1 MKRKRKRNLY
11 HLWFCFAMLLFLAV
25 PFKVKAETATTPV
38 SISVQYGQTEART
51 ILNMINEMRTSS
63 TDAWYWKQDDT
74 TKTYCTNLQPLQ
86 YDYDLEKTAMQRAA
100 EIAIIYSH
108 TRPNN
113 KDTFSAFYENSVY
126 YTYAGENIAA
136 GYGTADS
143 VNDGWRE
150 DNELYAGQGHR
161 RNMLNSKFNC
171 VGIGHVYYN
180 GFHYWVENFAYR
192 DKVNTTP
199 VSADNTETTLTIP
212 VATSKISNFNI
223 TFDKDEYSLKT
234 GESTS
239 ISVSDP
245 TISVFGH
252 WGSRFVFVTDTP
264 DLTIADS
271 TVATLSG
278 TITGISEGDTTIS
291 ASLYGLTAHQTA
303 AVKVHNCENHWDDGK
318 ITTTPTCTKTGVKQY
333 TCTICSETKTEEIA
347 ALGHDYSSDWTIDTA
362 AACETVG
369 SKSHHCTR
377 CDSKKDITEIPA
389 SGHSWN
395 DGAITTE
402 PTCTDEGVKTFTC
415 NSCGKTRTEEVAALG
430 HNYSSDWTIDT
441 AATCSAIGSKSHH
454 CTRCDSKK
462 DVTEIPASGHSW
474 NDGAITTEPTCTDE
488 GVKTFTCNACGKTRT
503 EAIAALGH
511 NYSSDWTIDT
521 AAVCETVGSKSHH
534 CTRCDSKK
542 DVTEIPA
549 SGHSWNDG
557 AITTEPTCTDEGVKT
572 FTCNA
577 CGKTRTEAVAALGH
591 NYSSDWTIDTAA
603 ACETVGS
610 KSHHCTRCDSKKDI
624 TEIPASGKHTW
635 NNGVITKPA
644 TIAEEGVKTYTCTV
658 CGVTRT
664 ETIAKLPMPT
674 VTPVPTATPTPA
686 ITSAPTVTPTPSVS
700 VGTKITDKKTGNIY
714 KVTSSRS
721 SSQTVAFIG
730 NKVKTSVTIPTT
742 IKIKGATY
750 KVTEISTNA
759 FKNNRKLK
767 KVVIGQNI
775 VRIGKNAF
783 YGCKKLTSITI
794 KSSRLTLKNIGKNA
808 FKNTSPKAT
817 VKVPKKQKV
826 LYNQILKKRGLNK
839 KAKVK

>member
-1 MKRKRKRNLY
+1 MKRKRNLY

-74 TKTYCTNLQPLQ
+74 AKTYCTNLQPLQ

-377 CDSKKDITEIPA
+377 CDSKI
-389 SGHSWN
+389 
-395 DGAITTE
+395 
-402 PTCTDEGVKTFTC
+402 
-415 NSCGKTRTEEVAALG
+415 
-430 HNYSSDWTIDT
+430 
-441 AATCSAIGSKSHH
+441 
-454 CTRCDSKK
+454 

-503 EAIAALGH
+503 EAVAALGH

-521 AAVCETVGSKSHH
+521 AAACETVGSKSHH
-534 CTRCDSKK
+534 CTRCDSKI

>member
-1 MKRKRKRNLY
+1 MKRKRNLY

-278 TITGISEGDTTIS
+278 SITGISEGDTTIS

-318 ITTTPTCTKTGVKQY
+318 ITTPPTCTKTGVKQY

-377 CDSKKDITEIPA
+377 CDSKKDI
-389 SGHSWN
+389 
-395 DGAITTE
+395 
-402 PTCTDEGVKTFTC
+402 
-415 NSCGKTRTEEVAALG
+415 
-430 HNYSSDWTIDT
+430 
-441 AATCSAIGSKSHH
+441 
-454 CTRCDSKK
+454 
-462 DVTEIPASGHSW
+462 
-474 NDGAITTEPTCTDE
+474 
-488 GVKTFTCNACGKTRT
+488 
-503 EAIAALGH
+503 
-511 NYSSDWTIDT
+511 
-521 AAVCETVGSKSHH
+521 
-534 CTRCDSKK
+534 
-542 DVTEIPA
+542 TEIPA

-775 VRIGKNAF
+775 VRIGKNSF

>member
-1 MKRKRKRNLY
+1 MKRKRNLY

-234 GESTS
+234 GESAS

-245 TISVFGH
+245 AISVFGH

-318 ITTTPTCTKTGVKQY
+318 ITTPPTCTKTGVKQY

-347 ALGHDYSSDWTIDTA
+347 ALGHD
-362 AACETVG
+362 
-369 SKSHHCTR
+369 
-377 CDSKKDITEIPA
+377 
-389 SGHSWN
+389 
-395 DGAITTE
+395 
-402 PTCTDEGVKTFTC
+402 
-415 NSCGKTRTEEVAALG
+415 
-430 HNYSSDWTIDT
+430 
-441 AATCSAIGSKSHH
+441 
-454 CTRCDSKK
+454 
-462 DVTEIPASGHSW
+462 
-474 NDGAITTEPTCTDE
+474 
-488 GVKTFTCNACGKTRT
+488 
-503 EAIAALGH
+503 
-511 NYSSDWTIDT
+511 
-521 AAVCETVGSKSHH
+521 
-534 CTRCDSKK
+534 
-542 DVTEIPA
+542 
-549 SGHSWNDG
+549 
-557 AITTEPTCTDEGVKT
+557 
-572 FTCNA
+572 
-577 CGKTRTEAVAALGH
+577 
-591 NYSSDWTIDTAA
+591 YSSDWTIDTAA

-730 NKVKTSVTIPTT
+730 NKVKTSVIIPTT

-775 VRIGKNAF
+775 VRIGKNSF

>member
-1 MKRKRKRNLY
+1 MKRKRNLY
-11 HLWFCFAMLLFLAV
+11 HLWFCFAVLLFLAV

-126 YTYAGENIAA
+126 CTYAGENIAA

-245 TISVFGH
+245 AISVFGH

-389 SGHSWN
+389 SG
-395 DGAITTE
+395 
-402 PTCTDEGVKTFTC
+402 
-415 NSCGKTRTEEVAALG
+415 
-430 HNYSSDWTIDT
+430 
-441 AATCSAIGSKSHH
+441 
-454 CTRCDSKK
+454 
-462 DVTEIPASGHSW
+462 
-474 NDGAITTEPTCTDE
+474 
-488 GVKTFTCNACGKTRT
+488 
-503 EAIAALGH
+503 
-511 NYSSDWTIDT
+511 
-521 AAVCETVGSKSHH
+521 
-534 CTRCDSKK
+534 
-542 DVTEIPA
+542 
-549 SGHSWNDG
+549 
-557 AITTEPTCTDEGVKT
+557 
-572 FTCNA
+572 
-577 CGKTRTEAVAALGH
+577 
-591 NYSSDWTIDTAA
+591 
-603 ACETVGS
+603 
-610 KSHHCTRCDSKKDI
+610 
-624 TEIPASGKHTW
+624 KHTW

-674 VTPVPTATPTPA
+674 ATPVPTATPTPA
-686 ITSAPTVTPTPSVS
+686 ITSAPTVIPTPSVS

-714 KVTSSRS
+714 KITSSRS
-721 SSQTVAFIG
+721 SSRTVAFIG

-775 VRIGKNAF
+775 VKIGKNAF

-817 VKVPKKQKV
+817 VKVPKKQKA

>member
-1 MKRKRKRNLY
+1 MKRKRNLY

-150 DNELYAGQGHR
+150 DNERYAGQGHR

-245 TISVFGH
+245 AISVFGH

-278 TITGISEGDTTIS
+278 SITGISEGDTTIS

-318 ITTTPTCTKTGVKQY
+318 ITTPPTCTKTGVKQY

-362 AACETVG
+362 AA
-369 SKSHHCTR
+369 
-377 CDSKKDITEIPA
+377 
-389 SGHSWN
+389 
-395 DGAITTE
+395 
-402 PTCTDEGVKTFTC
+402 
-415 NSCGKTRTEEVAALG
+415 
-430 HNYSSDWTIDT
+430 
-441 AATCSAIGSKSHH
+441 
-454 CTRCDSKK
+454 
-462 DVTEIPASGHSW
+462 
-474 NDGAITTEPTCTDE
+474 
-488 GVKTFTCNACGKTRT
+488 
-503 EAIAALGH
+503 
-511 NYSSDWTIDT
+511 
-521 AAVCETVGSKSHH
+521 CETVGSKSHH

-714 KVTSSRS
+714 KVTSSRP

-817 VKVPKKQKV
+817 VKVPKKQKA

>member
-1 MKRKRKRNLY
+1 MKRKRNLY

-245 TISVFGH
+245 AISVFGH

-278 TITGISEGDTTIS
+278 SITGISEGDTTIS

-318 ITTTPTCTKTGVKQY
+318 ITTPPTCTKTGVKQY

-362 AACETVG
+362 AV
-369 SKSHHCTR
+369 
-377 CDSKKDITEIPA
+377 
-389 SGHSWN
+389 
-395 DGAITTE
+395 
-402 PTCTDEGVKTFTC
+402 
-415 NSCGKTRTEEVAALG
+415 
-430 HNYSSDWTIDT
+430 
-441 AATCSAIGSKSHH
+441 
-454 CTRCDSKK
+454 
-462 DVTEIPASGHSW
+462 
-474 NDGAITTEPTCTDE
+474 
-488 GVKTFTCNACGKTRT
+488 
-503 EAIAALGH
+503 
-511 NYSSDWTIDT
+511 
-521 AAVCETVGSKSHH
+521 
-534 CTRCDSKK
+534 
-542 DVTEIPA
+542 
-549 SGHSWNDG
+549 
-557 AITTEPTCTDEGVKT
+557 
-572 FTCNA
+572 
-577 CGKTRTEAVAALGH
+577 
-591 NYSSDWTIDTAA
+591 
-603 ACETVGS
+603 CETVGS

-644 TIAEEGVKTYTCTV
+644 TIAEEGVKTYTCTI

-730 NKVKTSVTIPTT
+730 NKVKTSVIIPTT

-817 VKVPKKQKV
+817 VKVPKKQKA

>member
-1 MKRKRKRNLY
+1 MKRKRNLY

-278 TITGISEGDTTIS
+278 SITGISEGDTTIS

-318 ITTTPTCTKTGVKQY
+318 ITTPPTCTKTGVKQY

-377 CDSKKDITEIPA
+377 CDSKKD
-389 SGHSWN
+389 
-395 DGAITTE
+395 
-402 PTCTDEGVKTFTC
+402 V
-415 NSCGKTRTEEVAALG
+415 
-430 HNYSSDWTIDT
+430 
-441 AATCSAIGSKSHH
+441 
-454 CTRCDSKK
+454 
-462 DVTEIPASGHSW
+462 
-474 NDGAITTEPTCTDE
+474 
-488 GVKTFTCNACGKTRT
+488 
-503 EAIAALGH
+503 
-511 NYSSDWTIDT
+511 
-521 AAVCETVGSKSHH
+521 
-534 CTRCDSKK
+534 
-542 DVTEIPA
+542 
-549 SGHSWNDG
+549 
-557 AITTEPTCTDEGVKT
+557 
-572 FTCNA
+572 
-577 CGKTRTEAVAALGH
+577 
-591 NYSSDWTIDTAA
+591 
-603 ACETVGS
+603 
-610 KSHHCTRCDSKKDI
+610 

-644 TIAEEGVKTYTCTV
+644 TIAEEGVKTYTCTI

-730 NKVKTSVTIPTT
+730 NKVKTSVIIPTT

>member
-212 VATSKISNFNI
+212 VATSKISNFHI

-245 TISVFGH
+245 AISVFGH

-278 TITGISEGDTTIS
+278 SITGISEGDTTIS

-318 ITTTPTCTKTGVKQY
+318 ITTPPTCTKTGVKQY

-362 AACETVG
+362 AA
-369 SKSHHCTR
+369 
-377 CDSKKDITEIPA
+377 
-389 SGHSWN
+389 
-395 DGAITTE
+395 
-402 PTCTDEGVKTFTC
+402 
-415 NSCGKTRTEEVAALG
+415 
-430 HNYSSDWTIDT
+430 
-441 AATCSAIGSKSHH
+441 
-454 CTRCDSKK
+454 
-462 DVTEIPASGHSW
+462 
-474 NDGAITTEPTCTDE
+474 
-488 GVKTFTCNACGKTRT
+488 
-503 EAIAALGH
+503 
-511 NYSSDWTIDT
+511 
-521 AAVCETVGSKSHH
+521 CETVGSKSHH

-603 ACETVGS
+603 VCETVGS
-610 KSHHCTRCDSKKDI
+610 KSHHCTRCDSKKDV

-644 TIAEEGVKTYTCTV
+644 TIAEEGVKTYTCTI

-817 VKVPKKQKV
+817 VKVPKKQKA
-826 LYNQILKKRGLNK
+826 LYNQIFKKRGLNK

>member
-245 TISVFGH
+245 AISVFGH

-278 TITGISEGDTTIS
+278 SITGISEGDTTIS

-318 ITTTPTCTKTGVKQY
+318 ITTPPTCTKTGVKQY

-377 CDSKKDITEIPA
+377 CDSKKD
-389 SGHSWN
+389 
-395 DGAITTE
+395 
-402 PTCTDEGVKTFTC
+402 V
-415 NSCGKTRTEEVAALG
+415 
-430 HNYSSDWTIDT
+430 
-441 AATCSAIGSKSHH
+441 
-454 CTRCDSKK
+454 
-462 DVTEIPASGHSW
+462 
-474 NDGAITTEPTCTDE
+474 
-488 GVKTFTCNACGKTRT
+488 
-503 EAIAALGH
+503 
-511 NYSSDWTIDT
+511 
-521 AAVCETVGSKSHH
+521 
-534 CTRCDSKK
+534 
-542 DVTEIPA
+542 
-549 SGHSWNDG
+549 
-557 AITTEPTCTDEGVKT
+557 
-572 FTCNA
+572 
-577 CGKTRTEAVAALGH
+577 
-591 NYSSDWTIDTAA
+591 
-603 ACETVGS
+603 
-610 KSHHCTRCDSKKDI
+610 

-644 TIAEEGVKTYTCTV
+644 TIAEEGVKTYTCTI

-730 NKVKTSVTIPTT
+730 NKVKTSVIIPTT

>member
-1 MKRKRKRNLY
+1 MKRKRNLY
-11 HLWFCFAMLLFLAV
+11 HLWFCFAVLLFLAV

-389 SGHSWN
+389 
-395 DGAITTE
+395 
-402 PTCTDEGVKTFTC
+402 P
-415 NSCGKTRTEEVAALG
+415 
-430 HNYSSDWTIDT
+430 
-441 AATCSAIGSKSHH
+441 
-454 CTRCDSKK
+454 
-462 DVTEIPASGHSW
+462 
-474 NDGAITTEPTCTDE
+474 
-488 GVKTFTCNACGKTRT
+488 
-503 EAIAALGH
+503 
-511 NYSSDWTIDT
+511 
-521 AAVCETVGSKSHH
+521 
-534 CTRCDSKK
+534 
-542 DVTEIPA
+542 
-549 SGHSWNDG
+549 
-557 AITTEPTCTDEGVKT
+557 
-572 FTCNA
+572 
-577 CGKTRTEAVAALGH
+577 
-591 NYSSDWTIDTAA
+591 
-603 ACETVGS
+603 
-610 KSHHCTRCDSKKDI
+610 
-624 TEIPASGKHTW
+624 GKHTW

-730 NKVKTSVTIPTT
+730 NKVKTSVIIPTT

-817 VKVPKKQKV
+817 VKVPKKQKA

>member
-278 TITGISEGDTTIS
+278 SITGISEGDTTIS

-318 ITTTPTCTKTGVKQY
+318 ITTPPTCTKTGVKQY

-389 SGHSWN
+389 SG
-395 DGAITTE
+395 
-402 PTCTDEGVKTFTC
+402 
-415 NSCGKTRTEEVAALG
+415 
-430 HNYSSDWTIDT
+430 
-441 AATCSAIGSKSHH
+441 
-454 CTRCDSKK
+454 
-462 DVTEIPASGHSW
+462 
-474 NDGAITTEPTCTDE
+474 
-488 GVKTFTCNACGKTRT
+488 
-503 EAIAALGH
+503 
-511 NYSSDWTIDT
+511 
-521 AAVCETVGSKSHH
+521 
-534 CTRCDSKK
+534 
-542 DVTEIPA
+542 
-549 SGHSWNDG
+549 
-557 AITTEPTCTDEGVKT
+557 
-572 FTCNA
+572 
-577 CGKTRTEAVAALGH
+577 
-591 NYSSDWTIDTAA
+591 
-603 ACETVGS
+603 
-610 KSHHCTRCDSKKDI
+610 
-624 TEIPASGKHTW
+624 KHTW

-644 TIAEEGVKTYTCTV
+644 TIAEEGVKTYTCTI

-730 NKVKTSVTIPTT
+730 NKVKTSVIIPTT

-817 VKVPKKQKV
+817 VKVPKKQKA

>member
-1 MKRKRKRNLY
+1 MSK
-11 HLWFCFAMLLFLAV
+11 
-25 PFKVKAETATTPV
+25 
-38 SISVQYGQTEART
+38 IS
-51 ILNMINEMRTSS
+51 L
-63 TDAWYWKQDDT
+63 
-74 TKTYCTNLQPLQ
+74 PLQ
-86 YDYDLEKTAMQRAA
+86 
-100 EIAIIYSH
+100 
-108 TRPNN
+108 
-113 KDTFSAFYENSVY
+113 
-126 YTYAGENIAA
+126 
-136 GYGTADS
+136 
-143 VNDGWRE
+143 
-150 DNELYAGQGHR
+150 
-161 RNMLNSKFNC
+161 
-171 VGIGHVYYN
+171 
-180 GFHYWVENFAYR
+180 
-192 DKVNTTP
+192 
-199 VSADNTETTLTIP
+199 
-212 VATSKISNFNI
+212 TSKISNFNI

-278 TITGISEGDTTIS
+278 SITGISEGDTTIS

-318 ITTTPTCTKTGVKQY
+318 ITTPPTCTKTGVKQY

-362 AACETVG
+362 AA
-369 SKSHHCTR
+369 
-377 CDSKKDITEIPA
+377 
-389 SGHSWN
+389 
-395 DGAITTE
+395 
-402 PTCTDEGVKTFTC
+402 
-415 NSCGKTRTEEVAALG
+415 
-430 HNYSSDWTIDT
+430 
-441 AATCSAIGSKSHH
+441 
-454 CTRCDSKK
+454 
-462 DVTEIPASGHSW
+462 
-474 NDGAITTEPTCTDE
+474 
-488 GVKTFTCNACGKTRT
+488 
-503 EAIAALGH
+503 
-511 NYSSDWTIDT
+511 
-521 AAVCETVGSKSHH
+521 CETVGSKSHH

-610 KSHHCTRCDSKKDI
+610 KSHHCTRCDSKIDV

-674 VTPVPTATPTPA
+674 ATPVPTATPTPA

-730 NKVKTSVTIPTT
+730 NKVKTSVTIPAT

-759 FKNNRKLK
+759 FKNSRKLK

-775 VRIGKNAF
+775 VKIGKNAF

-808 FKNTSPKAT
+808 FKNTIPKAT
-817 VKVPKKQKV
+817 VKVPKKQKA

-839 KAKVK
+839 KAKIK

>member
-1 MKRKRKRNLY
+1 MKRKRNLY
-11 HLWFCFAMLLFLAV
+11 HLWICFAMLLFLAV
-25 PFKVKAETATTPV
+25 PFNVKAETATTPV

-245 TISVFGH
+245 AISVFGH

-303 AVKVHNCENHWDDGK
+303 AVKVHNCENHWDNEK
-318 ITTTPTCTKTGVKQY
+318 ITTPPTCTKTGVKQY

-377 CDSKKDITEIPA
+377 CD
-389 SGHSWN
+389 
-395 DGAITTE
+395 
-402 PTCTDEGVKTFTC
+402 
-415 NSCGKTRTEEVAALG
+415 R
-430 HNYSSDWTIDT
+430 
-441 AATCSAIGSKSHH
+441 
-454 CTRCDSKK
+454 
-462 DVTEIPASGHSW
+462 
-474 NDGAITTEPTCTDE
+474 
-488 GVKTFTCNACGKTRT
+488 
-503 EAIAALGH
+503 
-511 NYSSDWTIDT
+511 
-521 AAVCETVGSKSHH
+521 
-534 CTRCDSKK
+534 KK

-644 TIAEEGVKTYTCTV
+644 TIAEEGIKTYTCTV

-674 VTPVPTATPTPA
+674 ATPVPTATPTPA

-700 VGTKITDKKTGNIY
+700 VGTKIVDKKTGSIY
-714 KVTSSRS
+714 KVTSSS
-721 SSQTVAFIG
+721 SSSRTVAFVG
-730 NKVKTSVTIPTT
+730 NKVKASVTIPTS

-750 KVTEISTNA
+750 KVTEISASA

-775 VRIGKNAF
+775 VKIGKNAF
-783 YGCKKLTSITI
+783 YGCKNLTSITI

-808 FKNTSPKAT
+808 FKNTSQKAT
-817 VKVPKKQKV
+817 VKVPKKQKA

>member
-1 MKRKRKRNLY
+1 MKRKRNLY

-318 ITTTPTCTKTGVKQY
+318 ITTPPTCTKTGVKQY

-362 AACETVG
+362 ATCETVG

-389 SGHSWN
+389 
-395 DGAITTE
+395 
-402 PTCTDEGVKTFTC
+402 P
-415 NSCGKTRTEEVAALG
+415 
-430 HNYSSDWTIDT
+430 
-441 AATCSAIGSKSHH
+441 
-454 CTRCDSKK
+454 
-462 DVTEIPASGHSW
+462 
-474 NDGAITTEPTCTDE
+474 
-488 GVKTFTCNACGKTRT
+488 
-503 EAIAALGH
+503 
-511 NYSSDWTIDT
+511 
-521 AAVCETVGSKSHH
+521 
-534 CTRCDSKK
+534 
-542 DVTEIPA
+542 
-549 SGHSWNDG
+549 
-557 AITTEPTCTDEGVKT
+557 
-572 FTCNA
+572 
-577 CGKTRTEAVAALGH
+577 
-591 NYSSDWTIDTAA
+591 
-603 ACETVGS
+603 
-610 KSHHCTRCDSKKDI
+610 
-624 TEIPASGKHTW
+624 GKHTW

-730 NKVKTSVTIPTT
+730 NKVKTSVIIPTT

-775 VRIGKNAF
+775 VRIGKNSF

-839 KAKVK
+839 KAKIK

>member
-1 MKRKRKRNLY
+1 MKRKRNLY
-11 HLWFCFAMLLFLAV
+11 HLWFCFAVLLFLAV

-51 ILNMINEMRTSS
+51 ILNTINEMRTSS

-143 VNDGWRE
+143 VNNGWRE

-223 TFDKDEYSLKT
+223 AFDKDEYSLKT

-389 SGHSWN
+389 SG
-395 DGAITTE
+395 
-402 PTCTDEGVKTFTC
+402 
-415 NSCGKTRTEEVAALG
+415 
-430 HNYSSDWTIDT
+430 
-441 AATCSAIGSKSHH
+441 
-454 CTRCDSKK
+454 
-462 DVTEIPASGHSW
+462 
-474 NDGAITTEPTCTDE
+474 
-488 GVKTFTCNACGKTRT
+488 
-503 EAIAALGH
+503 
-511 NYSSDWTIDT
+511 
-521 AAVCETVGSKSHH
+521 
-534 CTRCDSKK
+534 
-542 DVTEIPA
+542 
-549 SGHSWNDG
+549 
-557 AITTEPTCTDEGVKT
+557 
-572 FTCNA
+572 
-577 CGKTRTEAVAALGH
+577 
-591 NYSSDWTIDTAA
+591 
-603 ACETVGS
+603 
-610 KSHHCTRCDSKKDI
+610 
-624 TEIPASGKHTW
+624 KHTW

-674 VTPVPTATPTPA
+674 ATPVPTATPTPA
-686 ITSAPTVTPTPSVS
+686 ITSAPTVIPTPSVS

-721 SSQTVAFIG
+721 SSRTVAFIG
-730 NKVKTSVTIPTT
+730 NKAKTSVTIPTT
-742 IKIKGATY
+742 IKIKDATY

-775 VRIGKNAF
+775 VKIGKNAF

-817 VKVPKKQKV
+817 VKVPKKQKA

>member
-1 MKRKRKRNLY
+1 MKRKRNLY

-180 GFHYWVENFAYR
+180 DFHYWVENFAYR

-245 TISVFGH
+245 AISVFGH

-278 TITGISEGDTTIS
+278 SITGISEGDTTIS

-318 ITTTPTCTKTGVKQY
+318 ITTPPTCTKTGVKQY

-347 ALGHDYSSDWTIDTA
+347 ALDHDYSSDWTIDTA

-377 CDSKKDITEIPA
+377 CDSKKD
-389 SGHSWN
+389 
-395 DGAITTE
+395 
-402 PTCTDEGVKTFTC
+402 V
-415 NSCGKTRTEEVAALG
+415 
-430 HNYSSDWTIDT
+430 
-441 AATCSAIGSKSHH
+441 
-454 CTRCDSKK
+454 
-462 DVTEIPASGHSW
+462 
-474 NDGAITTEPTCTDE
+474 
-488 GVKTFTCNACGKTRT
+488 
-503 EAIAALGH
+503 
-511 NYSSDWTIDT
+511 
-521 AAVCETVGSKSHH
+521 
-534 CTRCDSKK
+534 
-542 DVTEIPA
+542 
-549 SGHSWNDG
+549 
-557 AITTEPTCTDEGVKT
+557 
-572 FTCNA
+572 
-577 CGKTRTEAVAALGH
+577 
-591 NYSSDWTIDTAA
+591 
-603 ACETVGS
+603 
-610 KSHHCTRCDSKKDI
+610 

-817 VKVPKKQKV
+817 VKVPKKQKA

>member
-1 MKRKRKRNLY
+1 MKRKRNLY

-245 TISVFGH
+245 AISVFGH

-278 TITGISEGDTTIS
+278 SITGISEGDTTIS

-318 ITTTPTCTKTGVKQY
+318 ITTPPTCTKTGVKQY

-362 AACETVG
+362 AA
-369 SKSHHCTR
+369 
-377 CDSKKDITEIPA
+377 
-389 SGHSWN
+389 
-395 DGAITTE
+395 
-402 PTCTDEGVKTFTC
+402 
-415 NSCGKTRTEEVAALG
+415 
-430 HNYSSDWTIDT
+430 
-441 AATCSAIGSKSHH
+441 
-454 CTRCDSKK
+454 
-462 DVTEIPASGHSW
+462 
-474 NDGAITTEPTCTDE
+474 
-488 GVKTFTCNACGKTRT
+488 
-503 EAIAALGH
+503 
-511 NYSSDWTIDT
+511 
-521 AAVCETVGSKSHH
+521 CETVGSKSHH

-610 KSHHCTRCDSKKDI
+610 KSHHCTRCDSKIDI

-674 VTPVPTATPTPA
+674 ATPVPTATPTPA

-730 NKVKTSVTIPTT
+730 NKVKTSVTIPAT

-759 FKNNRKLK
+759 FKNSRKLK

-775 VRIGKNAF
+775 VKIGKNAF

>member
-245 TISVFGH
+245 AISVFGH

-278 TITGISEGDTTIS
+278 SITGISEGDTTIS

-318 ITTTPTCTKTGVKQY
+318 ITTPPTCTKTGVKQY

-347 ALGHDYSSDWTIDTA
+347 ALGHD
-362 AACETVG
+362 
-369 SKSHHCTR
+369 
-377 CDSKKDITEIPA
+377 
-389 SGHSWN
+389 
-395 DGAITTE
+395 
-402 PTCTDEGVKTFTC
+402 
-415 NSCGKTRTEEVAALG
+415 
-430 HNYSSDWTIDT
+430 
-441 AATCSAIGSKSHH
+441 
-454 CTRCDSKK
+454 
-462 DVTEIPASGHSW
+462 
-474 NDGAITTEPTCTDE
+474 
-488 GVKTFTCNACGKTRT
+488 
-503 EAIAALGH
+503 
-511 NYSSDWTIDT
+511 
-521 AAVCETVGSKSHH
+521 
-534 CTRCDSKK
+534 
-542 DVTEIPA
+542 
-549 SGHSWNDG
+549 
-557 AITTEPTCTDEGVKT
+557 
-572 FTCNA
+572 
-577 CGKTRTEAVAALGH
+577 
-591 NYSSDWTIDTAA
+591 YSSDWTIDTAA

-674 VTPVPTATPTPA
+674 ATPVPTATPTPA
-686 ITSAPTVTPTPSVS
+686 ITSAPTVIPTPSVS

-721 SSQTVAFIG
+721 SSRTVAFIG
-730 NKVKTSVTIPTT
+730 NKAKTSVTIPTT
-742 IKIKGATY
+742 IKIKDATY

-775 VRIGKNAF
+775 VKIGKNAF

-817 VKVPKKQKV
+817 VKVPKKQKA

>member
-278 TITGISEGDTTIS
+278 SITGISEGDTTIS

-318 ITTTPTCTKTGVKQY
+318 ITTPPTCTKTGVKQY

-377 CDSKKDITEIPA
+377 CDSK
-389 SGHSWN
+389 
-395 DGAITTE
+395 
-402 PTCTDEGVKTFTC
+402 
-415 NSCGKTRTEEVAALG
+415 
-430 HNYSSDWTIDT
+430 ID
-441 AATCSAIGSKSHH
+441 
-454 CTRCDSKK
+454 
-462 DVTEIPASGHSW
+462 V
-474 NDGAITTEPTCTDE
+474 
-488 GVKTFTCNACGKTRT
+488 
-503 EAIAALGH
+503 
-511 NYSSDWTIDT
+511 
-521 AAVCETVGSKSHH
+521 
-534 CTRCDSKK
+534 
-542 DVTEIPA
+542 
-549 SGHSWNDG
+549 
-557 AITTEPTCTDEGVKT
+557 
-572 FTCNA
+572 
-577 CGKTRTEAVAALGH
+577 
-591 NYSSDWTIDTAA
+591 
-603 ACETVGS
+603 
-610 KSHHCTRCDSKKDI
+610 

-644 TIAEEGVKTYTCTV
+644 TIAKEGVKTYTCTV

-817 VKVPKKQKV
+817 VKVPKKQKA

>member
-212 VATSKISNFNI
+212 VATSKISNLNI

-245 TISVFGH
+245 AISVFGH

-278 TITGISEGDTTIS
+278 SITGISEGDTTIS

-303 AVKVHNCENHWDDGK
+303 AVKVHNCENHWNDGK
-318 ITTTPTCTKTGVKQY
+318 ITTPPTCTKTGVKQY

-377 CDSKKDITEIPA
+377 CDSKI
-389 SGHSWN
+389 
-395 DGAITTE
+395 
-402 PTCTDEGVKTFTC
+402 
-415 NSCGKTRTEEVAALG
+415 
-430 HNYSSDWTIDT
+430 
-441 AATCSAIGSKSHH
+441 
-454 CTRCDSKK
+454 
-462 DVTEIPASGHSW
+462 
-474 NDGAITTEPTCTDE
+474 
-488 GVKTFTCNACGKTRT
+488 
-503 EAIAALGH
+503 
-511 NYSSDWTIDT
+511 
-521 AAVCETVGSKSHH
+521 
-534 CTRCDSKK
+534 

-610 KSHHCTRCDSKKDI
+610 KSHHCTRCDSKIDV

-674 VTPVPTATPTPA
+674 ATPVPTATPTPA

-730 NKVKTSVTIPTT
+730 NKVKTSVTIPAT

-759 FKNNRKLK
+759 FKNSRKLK

-775 VRIGKNAF
+775 VKIGKNAF

-808 FKNTSPKAT
+808 FKNTIPKAT
-817 VKVPKKQKV
+817 VKVPKKQKA

-839 KAKVK
+839 KAKIK

>member
-278 TITGISEGDTTIS
+278 SITGISEGDTTIS

-318 ITTTPTCTKTGVKQY
+318 ITTPPTCTKTGVKQY

-377 CDSKKDITEIPA
+377 CDSKKD
-389 SGHSWN
+389 
-395 DGAITTE
+395 
-402 PTCTDEGVKTFTC
+402 V
-415 NSCGKTRTEEVAALG
+415 
-430 HNYSSDWTIDT
+430 
-441 AATCSAIGSKSHH
+441 
-454 CTRCDSKK
+454 
-462 DVTEIPASGHSW
+462 
-474 NDGAITTEPTCTDE
+474 
-488 GVKTFTCNACGKTRT
+488 
-503 EAIAALGH
+503 
-511 NYSSDWTIDT
+511 
-521 AAVCETVGSKSHH
+521 
-534 CTRCDSKK
+534 
-542 DVTEIPA
+542 
-549 SGHSWNDG
+549 
-557 AITTEPTCTDEGVKT
+557 
-572 FTCNA
+572 
-577 CGKTRTEAVAALGH
+577 
-591 NYSSDWTIDTAA
+591 
-603 ACETVGS
+603 
-610 KSHHCTRCDSKKDI
+610 

-644 TIAEEGVKTYTCTV
+644 TIAEEGVKTYTCTI

-783 YGCKKLTSITI
+783 YGCKKLTAITI

-817 VKVPKKQKV
+817 VKVPKKQKA

-839 KAKVK
+839 KAKIK

>member
-143 VNDGWRE
+143 VNNGWRE

-223 TFDKDEYSLKT
+223 AFDKDEYSLKT

-389 SGHSWN
+389 SG
-395 DGAITTE
+395 
-402 PTCTDEGVKTFTC
+402 
-415 NSCGKTRTEEVAALG
+415 
-430 HNYSSDWTIDT
+430 
-441 AATCSAIGSKSHH
+441 
-454 CTRCDSKK
+454 
-462 DVTEIPASGHSW
+462 
-474 NDGAITTEPTCTDE
+474 
-488 GVKTFTCNACGKTRT
+488 
-503 EAIAALGH
+503 
-511 NYSSDWTIDT
+511 
-521 AAVCETVGSKSHH
+521 
-534 CTRCDSKK
+534 
-542 DVTEIPA
+542 
-549 SGHSWNDG
+549 
-557 AITTEPTCTDEGVKT
+557 
-572 FTCNA
+572 
-577 CGKTRTEAVAALGH
+577 
-591 NYSSDWTIDTAA
+591 
-603 ACETVGS
+603 
-610 KSHHCTRCDSKKDI
+610 
-624 TEIPASGKHTW
+624 KHTW

-674 VTPVPTATPTPA
+674 ATPVPTATPTPA
-686 ITSAPTVTPTPSVS
+686 ITSAPTVIPTPSVS

-721 SSQTVAFIG
+721 SSRTVAFIG
-730 NKVKTSVTIPTT
+730 NKAKTSVTIPTT
-742 IKIKGATY
+742 IKIKDATY

-775 VRIGKNAF
+775 VKIGKNAF

-817 VKVPKKQKV
+817 VKVPKKQKA

>member
-1 MKRKRKRNLY
+1 MKRKRNLY
-11 HLWFCFAMLLFLAV
+11 HLWICFAMLLFLAV
-25 PFKVKAETATTPV
+25 PFNVKAATATTPV

-51 ILNMINEMRTSS
+51 ILDMINEMRTSS

-245 TISVFGH
+245 AISVFGH

-318 ITTTPTCTKTGVKQY
+318 ITTPPTCTKTGVKQY

-377 CDSKKDITEIPA
+377 CD
-389 SGHSWN
+389 
-395 DGAITTE
+395 
-402 PTCTDEGVKTFTC
+402 
-415 NSCGKTRTEEVAALG
+415 R
-430 HNYSSDWTIDT
+430 
-441 AATCSAIGSKSHH
+441 
-454 CTRCDSKK
+454 
-462 DVTEIPASGHSW
+462 
-474 NDGAITTEPTCTDE
+474 
-488 GVKTFTCNACGKTRT
+488 
-503 EAIAALGH
+503 
-511 NYSSDWTIDT
+511 
-521 AAVCETVGSKSHH
+521 
-534 CTRCDSKK
+534 KK

-610 KSHHCTRCDSKKDI
+610 KSHHCTRCDSKKDVTEIPASGHFWNDGAITTKPTCTDEGVKTFTCNSCGKTRTEAVAALGHNYSSDWTIDTAATCSAIGSKSHHCTRCDSKKDI

-644 TIAEEGVKTYTCTV
+644 TIAEEGIKTYTCTV

-674 VTPVPTATPTPA
+674 ATPVPTATPTPA

-700 VGTKITDKKTGNIY
+700 VGTKIVDKKTGSIY
-714 KVTSSRS
+714 KVTSSS
-721 SSQTVAFIG
+721 SSSRTVAFVG
-730 NKVKTSVTIPTT
+730 NKVKASVTIPTS

-750 KVTEISTNA
+750 KVTEISASA

-775 VRIGKNAF
+775 VKIGKNAF
-783 YGCKKLTSITI
+783 YGCKNLTSITI

-808 FKNTSPKAT
+808 FKNTSQKAT
-817 VKVPKKQKV
+817 VKVPKKQKA

>member
-377 CDSKKDITEIPA
+377 CDSKKD
-389 SGHSWN
+389 
-395 DGAITTE
+395 
-402 PTCTDEGVKTFTC
+402 V
-415 NSCGKTRTEEVAALG
+415 
-430 HNYSSDWTIDT
+430 
-441 AATCSAIGSKSHH
+441 
-454 CTRCDSKK
+454 
-462 DVTEIPASGHSW
+462 
-474 NDGAITTEPTCTDE
+474 
-488 GVKTFTCNACGKTRT
+488 
-503 EAIAALGH
+503 
-511 NYSSDWTIDT
+511 
-521 AAVCETVGSKSHH
+521 
-534 CTRCDSKK
+534 
-542 DVTEIPA
+542 
-549 SGHSWNDG
+549 
-557 AITTEPTCTDEGVKT
+557 
-572 FTCNA
+572 
-577 CGKTRTEAVAALGH
+577 
-591 NYSSDWTIDTAA
+591 
-603 ACETVGS
+603 
-610 KSHHCTRCDSKKDI
+610 

-644 TIAEEGVKTYTCTV
+644 TIAEEGVKTYTCTI

>member
-1 MKRKRKRNLY
+1 MKRKRNLY

-377 CDSKKDITEIPA
+377 CDSKKD
-389 SGHSWN
+389 
-395 DGAITTE
+395 
-402 PTCTDEGVKTFTC
+402 V
-415 NSCGKTRTEEVAALG
+415 
-430 HNYSSDWTIDT
+430 
-441 AATCSAIGSKSHH
+441 
-454 CTRCDSKK
+454 
-462 DVTEIPASGHSW
+462 
-474 NDGAITTEPTCTDE
+474 
-488 GVKTFTCNACGKTRT
+488 
-503 EAIAALGH
+503 
-511 NYSSDWTIDT
+511 
-521 AAVCETVGSKSHH
+521 
-534 CTRCDSKK
+534 
-542 DVTEIPA
+542 
-549 SGHSWNDG
+549 
-557 AITTEPTCTDEGVKT
+557 
-572 FTCNA
+572 
-577 CGKTRTEAVAALGH
+577 
-591 NYSSDWTIDTAA
+591 
-603 ACETVGS
+603 
-610 KSHHCTRCDSKKDI
+610 

-644 TIAEEGVKTYTCTV
+644 TIAEEGVKTYTCTI

-730 NKVKTSVTIPTT
+730 NKVKTSVIIPTT

-817 VKVPKKQKV
+817 VKVPKKQKA

>member
-1 MKRKRKRNLY
+1 MKRKRNLY

-278 TITGISEGDTTIS
+278 SITGISEGDTTIS
-291 ASLYGLTAHQTA
+291 ASLYGLTAHHTA

-318 ITTTPTCTKTGVKQY
+318 ITTPPTCTKTGVKQY

-362 AACETVG
+362 AA
-369 SKSHHCTR
+369 
-377 CDSKKDITEIPA
+377 
-389 SGHSWN
+389 
-395 DGAITTE
+395 
-402 PTCTDEGVKTFTC
+402 
-415 NSCGKTRTEEVAALG
+415 
-430 HNYSSDWTIDT
+430 
-441 AATCSAIGSKSHH
+441 
-454 CTRCDSKK
+454 
-462 DVTEIPASGHSW
+462 
-474 NDGAITTEPTCTDE
+474 
-488 GVKTFTCNACGKTRT
+488 
-503 EAIAALGH
+503 
-511 NYSSDWTIDT
+511 
-521 AAVCETVGSKSHH
+521 CETVGSKSHH

-610 KSHHCTRCDSKKDI
+610 KSHHCTRCDSKKDV

-817 VKVPKKQKV
+817 VKVPKKQKA

>member
-245 TISVFGH
+245 AISVFGH

-278 TITGISEGDTTIS
+278 SITGISEGDTTIS

-318 ITTTPTCTKTGVKQY
+318 ITTPPTCTKTGVKQY

-362 AACETVG
+362 AT
-369 SKSHHCTR
+369 
-377 CDSKKDITEIPA
+377 
-389 SGHSWN
+389 
-395 DGAITTE
+395 
-402 PTCTDEGVKTFTC
+402 
-415 NSCGKTRTEEVAALG
+415 
-430 HNYSSDWTIDT
+430 
-441 AATCSAIGSKSHH
+441 
-454 CTRCDSKK
+454 
-462 DVTEIPASGHSW
+462 
-474 NDGAITTEPTCTDE
+474 
-488 GVKTFTCNACGKTRT
+488 
-503 EAIAALGH
+503 
-511 NYSSDWTIDT
+511 
-521 AAVCETVGSKSHH
+521 CETVGSKSHH

-542 DVTEIPA
+542 DV
-549 SGHSWNDG
+549 
-557 AITTEPTCTDEGVKT
+557 
-572 FTCNA
+572 
-577 CGKTRTEAVAALGH
+577 
-591 NYSSDWTIDTAA
+591 
-603 ACETVGS
+603 
-610 KSHHCTRCDSKKDI
+610 

-730 NKVKTSVTIPTT
+730 NKVKTSVIIPTT

-817 VKVPKKQKV
+817 VKVPKKQKA

>member
-113 KDTFSAFYENSVY
+113 KDTFSEFYENSVY

-245 TISVFGH
+245 AISVFGH

-278 TITGISEGDTTIS
+278 SITGISEGDTTIS

-377 CDSKKDITEIPA
+377 CD
-389 SGHSWN
+389 
-395 DGAITTE
+395 
-402 PTCTDEGVKTFTC
+402 
-415 NSCGKTRTEEVAALG
+415 R
-430 HNYSSDWTIDT
+430 
-441 AATCSAIGSKSHH
+441 
-454 CTRCDSKK
+454 KK

-503 EAIAALGH
+503 E
-511 NYSSDWTIDT
+511 T
-521 AAVCETVGSKSHH
+521 
-534 CTRCDSKK
+534 
-542 DVTEIPA
+542 
-549 SGHSWNDG
+549 
-557 AITTEPTCTDEGVKT
+557 
-572 FTCNA
+572 
-577 CGKTRTEAVAALGH
+577 VAALGH

-644 TIAEEGVKTYTCTV
+644 TIAKEGVKTYTCTV

>member
-1 MKRKRKRNLY
+1 MKRKRNLY

-318 ITTTPTCTKTGVKQY
+318 ITTPPTCTKTGVKQY

-389 SGHSWN
+389 
-395 DGAITTE
+395 
-402 PTCTDEGVKTFTC
+402 P
-415 NSCGKTRTEEVAALG
+415 
-430 HNYSSDWTIDT
+430 
-441 AATCSAIGSKSHH
+441 
-454 CTRCDSKK
+454 
-462 DVTEIPASGHSW
+462 
-474 NDGAITTEPTCTDE
+474 
-488 GVKTFTCNACGKTRT
+488 
-503 EAIAALGH
+503 
-511 NYSSDWTIDT
+511 
-521 AAVCETVGSKSHH
+521 
-534 CTRCDSKK
+534 
-542 DVTEIPA
+542 
-549 SGHSWNDG
+549 
-557 AITTEPTCTDEGVKT
+557 
-572 FTCNA
+572 
-577 CGKTRTEAVAALGH
+577 
-591 NYSSDWTIDTAA
+591 
-603 ACETVGS
+603 
-610 KSHHCTRCDSKKDI
+610 
-624 TEIPASGKHTW
+624 GKHTW

-730 NKVKTSVTIPTT
+730 NKVKTSVIIPTT

-775 VRIGKNAF
+775 VRIGKNSF

>member
-1 MKRKRKRNLY
+1 MKRKRNLY
-11 HLWFCFAMLLFLAV
+11 HLWFCFAVLLFLAV

-143 VNDGWRE
+143 VNNGWRE

-223 TFDKDEYSLKT
+223 AFDKDEYSLKT

-347 ALGHDYSSDWTIDTA
+347 ALGHDYSSDWTIDT
-362 AACETVG
+362 V
-369 SKSHHCTR
+369 
-377 CDSKKDITEIPA
+377 
-389 SGHSWN
+389 
-395 DGAITTE
+395 
-402 PTCTDEGVKTFTC
+402 
-415 NSCGKTRTEEVAALG
+415 
-430 HNYSSDWTIDT
+430 
-441 AATCSAIGSKSHH
+441 
-454 CTRCDSKK
+454 
-462 DVTEIPASGHSW
+462 
-474 NDGAITTEPTCTDE
+474 
-488 GVKTFTCNACGKTRT
+488 
-503 EAIAALGH
+503 
-511 NYSSDWTIDT
+511 
-521 AAVCETVGSKSHH
+521 
-534 CTRCDSKK
+534 
-542 DVTEIPA
+542 
-549 SGHSWNDG
+549 
-557 AITTEPTCTDEGVKT
+557 
-572 FTCNA
+572 
-577 CGKTRTEAVAALGH
+577 
-591 NYSSDWTIDTAA
+591 A

-674 VTPVPTATPTPA
+674 ATPVPTATPTPA

-721 SSQTVAFIG
+721 SSRTVAFIG

-742 IKIKGATY
+742 IKIKDATY

-775 VRIGKNAF
+775 VKIGKNAF

-817 VKVPKKQKV
+817 VKVPKKQKA

>member
-1 MKRKRKRNLY
+1 MKRKRNLY

-278 TITGISEGDTTIS
+278 SITGISEGDTTIS

-318 ITTTPTCTKTGVKQY
+318 ITTPPTCTKTGVKQY

-377 CDSKKDITEIPA
+377 CDSKI
-389 SGHSWN
+389 
-395 DGAITTE
+395 
-402 PTCTDEGVKTFTC
+402 
-415 NSCGKTRTEEVAALG
+415 
-430 HNYSSDWTIDT
+430 
-441 AATCSAIGSKSHH
+441 
-454 CTRCDSKK
+454 

-503 EAIAALGH
+503 EAVAALGH

-521 AAVCETVGSKSHH
+521 AAACETVGSKSHH
-534 CTRCDSKK
+534 CTRCDSKI

-635 NNGVITKPA
+635 NNGIITKPA
-644 TIAEEGVKTYTCTV
+644 TIAEEGVKTYTCTI

-730 NKVKTSVTIPTT
+730 NKVKTSVIIPTT

-817 VKVPKKQKV
+817 VKVPKKQKA

>member
-212 VATSKISNFNI
+212 VATSKISNFHI

-245 TISVFGH
+245 AISVFGH

-278 TITGISEGDTTIS
+278 SITGISEGDTTIS

-318 ITTTPTCTKTGVKQY
+318 ITTAPTCTKTGVKQY

-347 ALGHDYSSDWTIDTA
+347 ALGHD
-362 AACETVG
+362 
-369 SKSHHCTR
+369 
-377 CDSKKDITEIPA
+377 
-389 SGHSWN
+389 
-395 DGAITTE
+395 
-402 PTCTDEGVKTFTC
+402 
-415 NSCGKTRTEEVAALG
+415 
-430 HNYSSDWTIDT
+430 
-441 AATCSAIGSKSHH
+441 
-454 CTRCDSKK
+454 
-462 DVTEIPASGHSW
+462 
-474 NDGAITTEPTCTDE
+474 
-488 GVKTFTCNACGKTRT
+488 
-503 EAIAALGH
+503 
-511 NYSSDWTIDT
+511 
-521 AAVCETVGSKSHH
+521 
-534 CTRCDSKK
+534 
-542 DVTEIPA
+542 
-549 SGHSWNDG
+549 
-557 AITTEPTCTDEGVKT
+557 
-572 FTCNA
+572 
-577 CGKTRTEAVAALGH
+577 
-591 NYSSDWTIDTAA
+591 YSSDWTIDTAA

>member
-1 MKRKRKRNLY
+1 MNMKRKRNLY
-11 HLWFCFAMLLFLAV
+11 HLWFCFAVLLFLAV

-245 TISVFGH
+245 AISVFGH

-318 ITTTPTCTKTGVKQY
+318 ITTPPP
-333 TCTICSETKTEEIA
+333 
-347 ALGHDYSSDWTIDTA
+347 AL
-362 AACETVG
+362 
-369 SKSHHCTR
+369 
-377 CDSKKDITEIPA
+377 
-389 SGHSWN
+389 
-395 DGAITTE
+395 
-402 PTCTDEGVKTFTC
+402 
-415 NSCGKTRTEEVAALG
+415 
-430 HNYSSDWTIDT
+430 
-441 AATCSAIGSKSHH
+441 
-454 CTRCDSKK
+454 
-462 DVTEIPASGHSW
+462 
-474 NDGAITTEPTCTDE
+474 
-488 GVKTFTCNACGKTRT
+488 
-503 EAIAALGH
+503 
-511 NYSSDWTIDT
+511 
-521 AAVCETVGSKSHH
+521 
-534 CTRCDSKK
+534 
-542 DVTEIPA
+542 
-549 SGHSWNDG
+549 
-557 AITTEPTCTDEGVKT
+557 
-572 FTCNA
+572 
-577 CGKTRTEAVAALGH
+577 
-591 NYSSDWTIDTAA
+591 
-603 ACETVGS
+603 
-610 KSHHCTRCDSKKDI
+610 
-624 TEIPASGKHTW
+624 
-635 NNGVITKPA
+635 
-644 TIAEEGVKTYTCTV
+644 
-658 CGVTRT
+658 
-664 ETIAKLPMPT
+664 KL
-674 VTPVPTATPTPA
+674 A
-686 ITSAPTVTPTPSVS
+686 
-700 VGTKITDKKTGNIY
+700 
-714 KVTSSRS
+714 
-721 SSQTVAFIG
+721 
-730 NKVKTSVTIPTT
+730 
-742 IKIKGATY
+742 
-750 KVTEISTNA
+750 
-759 FKNNRKLK
+759 
-767 KVVIGQNI
+767 
-775 VRIGKNAF
+775 
-783 YGCKKLTSITI
+783 
-794 KSSRLTLKNIGKNA
+794 
-808 FKNTSPKAT
+808 
-817 VKVPKKQKV
+817 
-826 LYNQILKKRGLNK
+826 
-839 KAKVK
+839 

>member
-1 MKRKRKRNLY
+1 MKRKRNLY

-278 TITGISEGDTTIS
+278 SITGISEGDTTIS

-318 ITTTPTCTKTGVKQY
+318 ITTAPTCTKTGVKQY

-362 AACETVG
+362 AA
-369 SKSHHCTR
+369 
-377 CDSKKDITEIPA
+377 
-389 SGHSWN
+389 
-395 DGAITTE
+395 
-402 PTCTDEGVKTFTC
+402 
-415 NSCGKTRTEEVAALG
+415 
-430 HNYSSDWTIDT
+430 
-441 AATCSAIGSKSHH
+441 
-454 CTRCDSKK
+454 
-462 DVTEIPASGHSW
+462 
-474 NDGAITTEPTCTDE
+474 
-488 GVKTFTCNACGKTRT
+488 
-503 EAIAALGH
+503 
-511 NYSSDWTIDT
+511 
-521 AAVCETVGSKSHH
+521 CETVGSKSHH

-610 KSHHCTRCDSKKDI
+610 KSHHCTRCDSKIDVTEIPASGHSWNDGAITTEPTCTDEGVKTFTCNACGKTRTEAVAALGHNYSSDWTIDTAAVCETVGSKSHHCTRCDSKIDVTEIPASGHSWNDGAITTEPTCTDEGVKTFTCNACGKTRTEAVAALGHNYSSDWTIDTAAACETVGSKSHHCTRCDSKKDV

-644 TIAEEGVKTYTCTV
+644 TIAEEGVKTYTCTI

-730 NKVKTSVTIPTT
+730 NKVKTSVIIPTT

-817 VKVPKKQKV
+817 VKVPKKQKA

>member
-245 TISVFGH
+245 AISVFGH

-278 TITGISEGDTTIS
+278 SITGISEGDTTIS

-377 CDSKKDITEIPA
+377 CD
-389 SGHSWN
+389 
-395 DGAITTE
+395 
-402 PTCTDEGVKTFTC
+402 
-415 NSCGKTRTEEVAALG
+415 R
-430 HNYSSDWTIDT
+430 
-441 AATCSAIGSKSHH
+441 
-454 CTRCDSKK
+454 KK

-503 EAIAALGH
+503 ETVAALGH

-534 CTRCDSKK
+534 CTRCDSKI

-644 TIAEEGVKTYTCTV
+644 TIAKEGVKTYTCTV

>member
-1 MKRKRKRNLY
+1 MKRKRNLY
-11 HLWFCFAMLLFLAV
+11 HLWICFAMLLFLAV
-25 PFKVKAETATTPV
+25 PFNVKAATATTPV

-51 ILNMINEMRTSS
+51 ILDMINEMRTSS

-245 TISVFGH
+245 AISVFGH

-318 ITTTPTCTKTGVKQY
+318 ITTPPTCTKTGVKQY

-347 ALGHDYSSDWTIDTA
+347 ALGHDYRSDWTIDTA

-377 CDSKKDITEIPA
+377 CD
-389 SGHSWN
+389 
-395 DGAITTE
+395 
-402 PTCTDEGVKTFTC
+402 
-415 NSCGKTRTEEVAALG
+415 RT
-430 HNYSSDWTIDT
+430 N
-441 AATCSAIGSKSHH
+441 
-454 CTRCDSKK
+454 
-462 DVTEIPASGHSW
+462 
-474 NDGAITTEPTCTDE
+474 
-488 GVKTFTCNACGKTRT
+488 
-503 EAIAALGH
+503 
-511 NYSSDWTIDT
+511 
-521 AAVCETVGSKSHH
+521 
-534 CTRCDSKK
+534 

-577 CGKTRTEAVAALGH
+577 CGKTRTEAVAVLGH
-591 NYSSDWTIDTAA
+591 NYSSDWTIDTASTCSA
-603 ACETVGS
+603 IGS

-624 TEIPASGKHTW
+624 TEFPASGKHTW

-644 TIAEEGVKTYTCTV
+644 TIAEEGIKTYTCTV

-664 ETIAKLPMPT
+664 ETITKLPMPT
-674 VTPVPTATPTPA
+674 ATPVPTATPTPA

-700 VGTKITDKKTGNIY
+700 VGTKIVDKKTGSIY
-714 KVTSSRS
+714 KVTSSS
-721 SSQTVAFIG
+721 SSSRTVAFVG
-730 NKVKTSVTIPTT
+730 NKVKASVTIPTS

-750 KVTEISTNA
+750 KVTEISASA
-759 FKNNRKLK
+759 FKNNRNLK

-775 VRIGKNAF
+775 VKIGKNAF
-783 YGCKKLTSITI
+783 YGCKNLTSITI

-808 FKNTSPKAT
+808 FKNTSQKAT
-817 VKVPKKQKV
+817 VKVPKKQKA

>member
-245 TISVFGH
+245 AISVFGH

-278 TITGISEGDTTIS
+278 SITGISEGDTTIS

-318 ITTTPTCTKTGVKQY
+318 ITTPPTCTKTGVKQY

-377 CDSKKDITEIPA
+377 CDSKKD
-389 SGHSWN
+389 
-395 DGAITTE
+395 
-402 PTCTDEGVKTFTC
+402 V
-415 NSCGKTRTEEVAALG
+415 
-430 HNYSSDWTIDT
+430 
-441 AATCSAIGSKSHH
+441 
-454 CTRCDSKK
+454 
-462 DVTEIPASGHSW
+462 
-474 NDGAITTEPTCTDE
+474 
-488 GVKTFTCNACGKTRT
+488 
-503 EAIAALGH
+503 
-511 NYSSDWTIDT
+511 
-521 AAVCETVGSKSHH
+521 
-534 CTRCDSKK
+534 
-542 DVTEIPA
+542 
-549 SGHSWNDG
+549 
-557 AITTEPTCTDEGVKT
+557 
-572 FTCNA
+572 
-577 CGKTRTEAVAALGH
+577 
-591 NYSSDWTIDTAA
+591 
-603 ACETVGS
+603 
-610 KSHHCTRCDSKKDI
+610 

-644 TIAEEGVKTYTCTV
+644 TIAEEGVKTYTCTI

-730 NKVKTSVTIPTT
+730 NKVKTSVIIPTT

-794 KSSRLTLKNIGKNA
+794 KSSRLTIKNIGKNA

-817 VKVPKKQKV
+817 VKVPKKQKA